1 MLVFVTNLVF
11 TKNECSPNLVNWICD
26 ITWESG
32 SKEQKCVAEGR
43 ELCLS
48 ENIVQEFKK
57 SKTKRN
63 RSEEFRS
70 FRPEERKSKMK

>member
-1 MLVFVTNLVF
+1 M
-11 TKNECSPNLVNWICD
+11 
-26 ITWESG
+26 G

-57 SKTKRN
+57 SKTERN

-70 FRPEERKSKMK
+70 FRPEKEIKDEMRIAKVTVTPVPE

>member
-1 MLVFVTNLVF
+1 MNASQTSNHQIL
-11 TKNECSPNLVNWICD
+11 P
-26 ITWESG
+26 G
-32 SKEQKCVAEGR
+32 SEQKCVAEGR

-57 SKTKRN
+57 SKTERN

-70 FRPEERKSKMK
+70 FRPEERKSR